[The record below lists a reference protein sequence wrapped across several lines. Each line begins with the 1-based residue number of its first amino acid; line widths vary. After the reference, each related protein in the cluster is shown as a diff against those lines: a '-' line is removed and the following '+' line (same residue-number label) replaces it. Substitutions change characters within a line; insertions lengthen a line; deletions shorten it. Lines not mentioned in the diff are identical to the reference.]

1 MVKPTHYR
9 KGAKVI
15 KIEGNVVE
23 FDGTPDNVRSKER
36 YVDESF
42 SNTRGKKK
50 ITGVGRFYV
59 NKGINAAKRY
69 VRKNG
74 LVTYNV
80 S

>member
-1 MVKPTHYR
+1 MQKATHYR

-15 KIEGNVVE
+15 KIEGNTVE
-23 FDGTPDNVRSKER
+23 FDGTPDNVKSKDK
-36 YVDESF
+36 YVDQSF
-42 SNTRGKKK
+42 EYTRGKKK
-50 ITGVGRFYV
+50 ISGNGRFYI
-59 NKGINAAKRY
+59 NHGINAAKRY